1 MKKLKDFIYDKNDIV
16 IAILIL
22 AVAALIISWRL
33 GIILEYPK
41 QLLGTDDPVFD
52 TPIGGDDEDPDLPVD
67 DEGEDS
73 QSGEANQPQGGDG
86 ETDEPQGGDTEEDI
100 PLWDGGV
107 LTEDVEVEV
116 EGASASAAVKCLV
129 NAGLFEDYAEYQ
141 KICEEEGMNHEK
153 VSAGTFTFKKGTTKV
168 QIAKKINWG

>member
-41 QLLGTDDPVFD
+41 QLLGTDNPVFD
-52 TPIGGDDEDPDLPVD
+52 TPVSDDDVTQTDDSEGDEPQIS
-67 DEGEDS
+67 EGD
-73 QSGEANQPQGGDG
+73 QPQGGEG
-86 ETDEPQGGDTEEDI
+86 ETDEPQGGETEEDI

>member
-52 TPIGGDDEDPDLPVD
+52 TPVSDDDVTQPDD
-67 DEGEDS
+67 SEGEDP
-73 QSGEANQPQGGDG
+73 QSGEGDQPQGSDG

>member
-52 TPIGGDDEDPDLPVD
+52 TPVSDDDVTQPDDSEGDDPQIS
-67 DEGEDS
+67 EGD
-73 QSGEANQPQGGDG
+73 QPQGDEG
-86 ETDEPQGGDTEEDI
+86 ETDEPQGGETEEDI

>member
-41 QLLGTDDPVFD
+41 QLLGTDNPVFD
-52 TPIGGDDEDPDLPVD
+52 TPVSDDDVTQPDDSEGDDPQIS
-67 DEGEDS
+67 EGD
-73 QSGEANQPQGGDG
+73 QPQGGEG
-86 ETDEPQGGDTEEDI
+86 ETDEPQGNETEEDI

>member
-41 QLLGTDDPVFD
+41 QLLGTDNPVFD
-52 TPIGGDDEDPDLPVD
+52 TPVSDDDVTQPDDSEGDEPQIS
-67 DEGEDS
+67 EGD
-73 QSGEANQPQGGDG
+73 QPQGGEG
-86 ETDEPQGGDTEEDI
+86 ETDETQGDETEEDI

>member
-16 IAILIL
+16 IALLIL

-41 QLLGTDDPVFD
+41 QLLGADDPSIQ
-52 TPIGGDDEDPDLPVD
+52 TPVGGDEDPDLP
-67 DEGEDS
+67 G
-73 QSGEANQPQGGDG
+73 N
-86 ETDEPQGGDTEEDI
+86 TDEPQGGEGDEPQVGEDEPADI
-100 PLWDGGV
+100 PLWDGGM

-129 NAGLFEDYAEYQ
+129 EAGLFEDYAEYQ
-141 KICEEEGMNHEK
+141 KICESEGMNHEK

>member
-86 ETDEPQGGDTEEDI
+86 ETDEPQGGETEEDI

-141 KICEEEGMNHEK
+141 KICEAEGMNHEK

>member
-52 TPIGGDDEDPDLPVD
+52 TPVSDDDVTQPDDSEGDEPQTS
-67 DEGEDS
+67 EGD
-73 QSGEANQPQGGDG
+73 QPQGSEG
-86 ETDEPQGGDTEEDI
+86 ETDEPQGGETEEDI

-153 VSAGTFTFKKGTTKV
+153 VSTGTFTFKKGTTKV

>member
-52 TPIGGDDEDPDLPVD
+52 TPIGGDDEDSDLPVD
-67 DEGEDS
+67 DEGEDPHN
-73 QSGEANQPQGGDG
+73 GESDQPQGGDG

>member
-52 TPIGGDDEDPDLPVD
+52 TPVSDDDVTQPDDSEGDEPQIS
-67 DEGEDS
+67 EGD
-73 QSGEANQPQGGDG
+73 QPQGGEG

-129 NAGLFEDYAEYQ
+129 NAGVFEDYAEYQ

>member
-41 QLLGTDDPVFD
+41 QLLGTDNPVFD
-52 TPIGGDDEDPDLPVD
+52 TPVSDDDVTQPDDSEGDEPQIS
-67 DEGEDS
+67 EGD
-73 QSGEANQPQGGDG
+73 QPQGGEG
-86 ETDEPQGGDTEEDI
+86 ETDETQGDETEEDI

-141 KICEEEGMNHEK
+141 KICEAEGMNHEK

>member
-52 TPIGGDDEDPDLPVD
+52 TPVSDDDVTQPDDSEGDEPQIS
-67 DEGEDS
+67 EGD
-73 QSGEANQPQGGDG
+73 QPQGGEG
-86 ETDEPQGGDTEEDI
+86 ETDEPQGNETGEDI

>member
-41 QLLGTDDPVFD
+41 QLLGTDNPVFD
-52 TPIGGDDEDPDLPVD
+52 TPVSDDDVTQPDDSEGDDPQSS
-67 DEGEDS
+67 EGD
-73 QSGEANQPQGGDG
+73 QPQGGEG
-86 ETDEPQGGDTEEDI
+86 ETDEPQGGETEEDI

>member
-1 MKKLKDFIYDKNDIV
+1 
-16 IAILIL
+16 
-22 AVAALIISWRL
+22 
-33 GIILEYPK
+33 
-41 QLLGTDDPVFD
+41 
-52 TPIGGDDEDPDLPVD
+52 
-67 DEGEDS
+67 
-73 QSGEANQPQGGDG
+73 
-86 ETDEPQGGDTEEDI
+86 
-100 PLWDGGV
+100 WDGGV